1 VPRKQQALINSGSR
15 GSVGSEVTV
24 VRIEALLFVA
34 LAACSSSR
42 LELGRDLPTASG
54 PSVAPAARTTTSCDG
69 TRCFGG
75 PEQQLSASLGPAK
88 SLVLDEQN
96 AYWADPDAQLLMIT
110 PRDGATTMAVEA
122 PPGGPYRLVADADYV
137 YYSGGTGGYIGVLAK
152 AGHGTKLLVGGEESA
167 QGLAV
172 AYDSIF
178 FFGGGDGGSLKR
190 AWFDV
195 TMADD
200 VATGLP
206 VMTIAT
212 GISAGGQLAVDRD
225 WVYYSDAERGEL
237 SAVRRAGGEVVLLAE
252 GRTHPG
258 ALLPRGE
265 WLYFLELGSADGE
278 HADGQL
284 LRMPKA
290 GGSTEVLVEQLDAP
304 LGLAADDTSVY
315 VSTRGRA
322 QNGFRGR
329 IVRRADS
336 GQVST
341 LVTGQAEPTSI
352 AVDARAVFWT
362 ADSGLYA
369 LPR

>member
-1 VPRKQQALINSGSR
+1 MPRKQQPLVLPGSR

-34 LAACSSSR
+34 LAACSSSH
-42 LELGRDLPTASG
+42 LELGHDVPTPSG
-54 PSVAPAARTTTSCDG
+54 PSVAPAARTTTNCDG
-69 TRCFGG
+69 RRCFGG
-75 PEQQLSASLGPAK
+75 PAQQLSASLGPAK

-110 PRDGATTMAVEA
+110 PRDGATTRGVEA
-122 PPGGPYRLVADADYV
+122 PPGGPYRLVADPSYV

-152 AGHGTKLLVGGEESA
+152 AGHGTKLLVSGEESA

-178 FFGGGDGGSLKR
+178 FFSEGDGGSLKR

-195 TMADD
+195 TMADE
-200 VATGLP
+200 VSTGLP
-206 VMTIAT
+206 VMTTAT
-212 GISAGGQLAVDRD
+212 GISAGGQLAVDQD
-225 WVYYSDAERGEL
+225 WVYYSDSERGEI
-237 SAVRRAGGEVVLLAE
+237 SAVRRASGELVLLAK
-252 GRTHPG
+252 GRAQPG
-258 ALLPRGE
+258 ALLPREE

-290 GGSTEVLVEQLDAP
+290 GGNTEVLVEQLDAP
-304 LGLAADDTSVY
+304 LGLAADATSVY
-315 VSTRGRA
+315 VSTRGSSE
-322 QNGFRGR
+322 NGFRGR
-329 IVRRADS
+329 IVRRADN

-362 ADSGLYA
+362 ADTGLYA
-369 LPR
+369 LQR